1 MFSKLKNF
9 FDNQPP
15 SPPETPPNPLYAM
28 LAADTAAMEA
38 GKKTSKIRAAWKKHF
53 ETYSVAACL
62 PYFYDFLLENI
73 DAALAGRL
81 KDGTGLHKF
90 TEALASNKIFH
101 TVDRCRSKSEQ
112 EADQTISSYAPA
124 ICARIDAVLQ
134 REWAAEMQTGAWLA
148 EVFCLFFYHALAG
161 NHVVKTAAA
170 PWVVPFL
177 RRWPEL
183 GDILILSALDDWGD
197 ASALSEYLMIEAQNA
212 RQQSRRAGGLWNNMM
227 GIYADKHRNI
237 YRQAEQLLTALTTD
251 GKISVDKREA
261 LLCAALDTLNLV
273 PEKNDSRKEAHICIR
288 RDPVT
293 RHCLKLLADSLPD
306 NPTTETVRA
315 LLSEAESSPKAVGTY
330 NLNQN
335 PSVPFADIG
344 LKIAVI
350 DELMYRRDLLKPRL
364 LLDTFVKE
372 YEGRRIDREADGY
385 AVIPEI
391 LEYFERLDI
400 PQHLLNEVGE
410 LYIDGGLDGGSALY
424 EEMFPFFD
432 PGCGDEL
439 LPIGKQAVADL
450 AYLPNLRRIIG
461 LENCNPPPELI
472 HALQGAGVEIIA
484 QE

>member
-15 SPPETPPNPLYAM
+15 FPSEIPPNPLYAM
-28 LAADTAAMEA
+28 LTADTAAMSA
-38 GKKTSKIRAAWKKHF
+38 GKKTSKIRAVWTKHF
-53 ETYSVAACL
+53 DTYSVAAHL

-73 DAALAGRL
+73 DAALTGRL
-81 KDGTGLHKF
+81 KDGTGLYKF
-90 TEALASNKIFH
+90 AEALASDKFFH

-112 EADQTISSYAPA
+112 EADQTIASYAPA
-124 ICARIDAVLQ
+124 ICARIDAVLE
-134 REWAAEMQTGAWLA
+134 REWPAEMQTGAWLA
-148 EVFCLFFYHALAG
+148 EVFCLFFYHAAAN
-161 NHVVKTAAA
+161 NHATRIAAA

-177 RRWPEL
+177 RRWPEQ
-183 GDILILSALDDWGD
+183 GDGLILSALDDWGD

-212 RQQSRRAGGLWNNMM
+212 RQQSRPAGGLWNDMM
-227 GIYADKHRNI
+227 GVYADKRSNV

-251 GKISVDKREA
+251 GKISLDKREA

-273 PEKNDSRKEAHICIR
+273 PEKTDSRKEAHICIR
-288 RDPVT
+288 QDSVT
-293 RHCLKLLADSLPD
+293 RHCLTLLADNLPGS
-306 NPTTETVRA
+306 PAAETIRT
-315 LLSEAESSPKAVGTY
+315 LLSEAESAPKAVGTY
-330 NLNQN
+330 NLNQI

-472 HALQGAGVEIIA
+472 HALQEAGVEIIG

>member
-15 SPPETPPNPLYAM
+15 FPSEIPPNPLYAM
-28 LAADTAAMEA
+28 LTADTAAMSA
-38 GKKTSKIRAAWKKHF
+38 GKKTSKIRAVWTKHF
-53 ETYSVAACL
+53 DTYSVAAHL

-73 DAALAGRL
+73 DAALTGRL
-81 KDGTGLHKF
+81 KDGTGLYKF
-90 TEALASNKIFH
+90 AEALASDKFFH

-112 EADQTISSYAPA
+112 EADQTIASYAPA
-124 ICARIDAVLQ
+124 ICARIDAVLE
-134 REWAAEMQTGAWLA
+134 REWPAEMQTGAWLA
-148 EVFCLFFYHALAG
+148 EVFCLFFYHAAAN
-161 NHVVKTAAA
+161 NHATRIAAA

-177 RRWPEL
+177 RRWPEQ
-183 GDILILSALDDWGD
+183 GDGLILSALDDWGD

-212 RQQSRRAGGLWNNMM
+212 RQQSRPAGGLWNDMM
-227 GIYADKHRNI
+227 GVYADKRSNV
-237 YRQAEQLLTALTTD
+237 YRQAERLLTALTTD
-251 GKISVDKREA
+251 GKISLDKREA

-273 PEKNDSRKEAHICIR
+273 PEKTDSRKEAHICIR
-288 RDPVT
+288 QDSVT
-293 RHCLKLLADSLPD
+293 RHCLTLLADNLPGS
-306 NPTTETVRA
+306 PAAETIRT
-315 LLSEAESSPKAVGTY
+315 LLSEAESAPKAVGTY
-330 NLNQN
+330 NLNQI

-472 HALQGAGVEIIA
+472 HALQEAGVEIIG

>member
-15 SPPETPPNPLYAM
+15 SLPETPPNPLYAM

-90 TEALASNKIFH
+90 TEALASDKIFH

-112 EADQTISSYAPA
+112 EADQTIASYAPA
-124 ICARIDAVLQ
+124 ICARIDAVLE

-148 EVFCLFFYHALAG
+148 EVFCLFFYHACAG

-170 PWVVPFL
+170 PWIVPFL
-177 RRWPEL
+177 RRWPEQRDRL
-183 GDILILSALDDWGD
+183 FLSALDDWGD
-197 ASALSEYLMIEAQNA
+197 ASALLEYLMIEAQNA
-212 RQQSRRAGGLWNNMM
+212 RQQSRSAGGLWNKMM
-227 GIYADKHRNI
+227 GIHADKHRNV

-273 PEKNDSRKEAHICIR
+273 PEKTDSRKEAHICIR

-293 RHCLKLLADSLPD
+293 RHCLKLLADSLPGS
-306 NPTTETVRA
+306 PAAETIHT
-315 LLSEAESSPKAVGTY
+315 LLSEAESSPKAVGTC
-330 NLNQN
+330 L
-335 PSVPFADIG
+335 SHACCWT
-344 LKIAVI
+344 
-350 DELMYRRDLLKPRL
+350 LLSKN
-364 LLDTFVKE
+364 TK
-372 YEGRRIDREADGY
+372 
-385 AVIPEI
+385 
-391 LEYFERLDI
+391 
-400 PQHLLNEVGE
+400 VG
-410 LYIDGGLDGGSALY
+410 G
-424 EEMFPFFD
+424 
-432 PGCGDEL
+432 
-439 LPIGKQAVADL
+439 
-450 AYLPNLRRIIG
+450 
-461 LENCNPPPELI
+461 
-472 HALQGAGVEIIA
+472 
-484 QE
+484 

>member
-81 KDGTGLHKF
+81 KDGTGLYKF
-90 TEALASNKIFH
+90 AEALASDKFFH
-101 TVDRCRSKSEQ
+101 TVDRCRSKSEE
-112 EADQTISSYAPA
+112 EADQTIASYAPA

-134 REWAAEMQTGAWLA
+134 REWPPEMQTSAWLA
-148 EVFCLFFYHALAG
+148 EVFCLFFYHARAD

-177 RRWPEL
+177 RRWPEQRDRL
-183 GDILILSALDDWGD
+183 FLSALDDWGD

-212 RQQSRRAGGLWNNMM
+212 RQQSRPAGGLWDDMM
-227 GIYADKHRNI
+227 GIYADKRSNV

-251 GKISVDKREA
+251 GKISSDKREA
-261 LLCAALDTLNLV
+261 LLCAALDTLNLA

-306 NPTTETVRA
+306 NPAAETVRV

-330 NLNQN
+330 NLNQI
-335 PSVPFADIG
+335 PSVSFADIG

-391 LEYFERLDI
+391 LEYFEWLDI

-439 LPIGKQAVADL
+439 LPISKQAVADL
-450 AYLPNLRRIIG
+450 ACLPNLRRIIG
-461 LENCNPPPELI
+461 LENCNPSPELI
-472 HALQGAGVEIIA
+472 HALQEAGVEIIA

>member
-15 SPPETPPNPLYAM
+15 FPSEIPPNPLYAM
-28 LAADTAAMEA
+28 LTADTAAMSA
-38 GKKTSKIRAAWKKHF
+38 GKKTSKIRAVWTKHF
-53 ETYSVAACL
+53 DTYSVAAHL

-73 DAALAGRL
+73 DAALTGRL
-81 KDGTGLHKF
+81 KDGTGLYKF
-90 TEALASNKIFH
+90 AEALASDKFFH

-112 EADQTISSYAPA
+112 EADQTIASYAPA
-124 ICARIDAVLQ
+124 ICARIDAVLE
-134 REWAAEMQTGAWLA
+134 REWPAEMQTGAWLA
-148 EVFCLFFYHALAG
+148 EVLCLFFYHAAAN
-161 NHVVKTAAA
+161 NHATRIAAA

-177 RRWPEL
+177 RRWPEQ
-183 GDILILSALDDWGD
+183 GDGLILSALDDWGD

-212 RQQSRRAGGLWNNMM
+212 RQQSRPAGGLWNDMM
-227 GIYADKHRNI
+227 GVYADKRSNV

-251 GKISVDKREA
+251 GKISLDKREA
-261 LLCAALDTLNLV
+261 LLCSALDTLNLV
-273 PEKNDSRKEAHICIR
+273 PEKTDSRKEAHICIR
-288 RDPVT
+288 QDSVT
-293 RHCLKLLADSLPD
+293 RHCLTLLADNLPGS
-306 NPTTETVRA
+306 PAAETIRT
-315 LLSEAESSPKAVGTY
+315 LLSEAESAPKAVGTY
-330 NLNQN
+330 NLNQI

-472 HALQGAGVEIIA
+472 HALQEAGVEIIG

>member
-73 DAALAGRL
+73 DAALTGRL

-90 TEALASNKIFH
+90 AEALASNKIFH

-112 EADQTISSYAPA
+112 EADQTIASYAPA
-124 ICARIDAVLQ
+124 ICARIDAVLE
-134 REWAAEMQTGAWLA
+134 REWPAEMQTGAWLA
-148 EVFCLFFYHALAG
+148 EVFCLFFYHAAVN
-161 NHVVKTAAA
+161 NHATRIAAA

-177 RRWPEL
+177 RRWPEQR
-183 GDILILSALDDWGD
+183 DILILSALDDWGD

-212 RQQSRRAGGLWNNMM
+212 RQQSRPAGGLWNNMM
-227 GIYADKHRNI
+227 GVYADKHRNV
-237 YRQAEQLLTALTTD
+237 YRQAERLLTALTTD
-251 GKISVDKREA
+251 GKISLDKREA
-261 LLCAALDTLNLV
+261 LLCAALDTLNLA

-293 RHCLKLLADSLPD
+293 RHCLKLLADSLPGS
-306 NPTTETVRA
+306 PAAETICT

-330 NLNQN
+330 NLNQI

-439 LPIGKQAVADL
+439 LPIGKQAVANL

-472 HALQGAGVEIIA
+472 RALQEAGVEIIA

>member
-1 MFSKLKNF
+1 
-9 FDNQPP
+9 
-15 SPPETPPNPLYAM
+15 
-28 LAADTAAMEA
+28 
-38 GKKTSKIRAAWKKHF
+38 
-53 ETYSVAACL
+53 
-62 PYFYDFLLENI
+62 
-73 DAALAGRL
+73 
-81 KDGTGLHKF
+81 
-90 TEALASNKIFH
+90 
-101 TVDRCRSKSEQ
+101 
-112 EADQTISSYAPA
+112 
-124 ICARIDAVLQ
+124 
-134 REWAAEMQTGAWLA
+134 
-148 EVFCLFFYHALAG
+148 
-161 NHVVKTAAA
+161 
-170 PWVVPFL
+170 VPFL
-177 RRWPEL
+177 RRWPEQR
-183 GDILILSALDDWGD
+183 DILILSALDDWGD

-212 RQQSRRAGGLWNNMM
+212 RQQSRPAGGLWNNMM
-227 GIYADKHRNI
+227 GVYADKHRNV
-237 YRQAEQLLTALTTD
+237 YRQAERLLTALTTD
-251 GKISVDKREA
+251 GKISLDKREA
-261 LLCAALDTLNLV
+261 LLCAALDTLNLA

-293 RHCLKLLADSLPD
+293 RHCLKLLADSLPGS
-306 NPTTETVRA
+306 PAAETIRT
-315 LLSEAESSPKAVGTY
+315 LLSEAESSPKAVGMY

-391 LEYFERLDI
+391 LEYFKRLDI
-400 PQHLLNEVGE
+400 PQHLLNEVDE

-472 HALQGAGVEIIA
+472 HVLQEAGVEIIA

>member
-1 MFSKLKNF
+1 
-9 FDNQPP
+9 
-15 SPPETPPNPLYAM
+15 
-28 LAADTAAMEA
+28 
-38 GKKTSKIRAAWKKHF
+38 
-53 ETYSVAACL
+53 
-62 PYFYDFLLENI
+62 
-73 DAALAGRL
+73 
-81 KDGTGLHKF
+81 
-90 TEALASNKIFH
+90 
-101 TVDRCRSKSEQ
+101 
-112 EADQTISSYAPA
+112 
-124 ICARIDAVLQ
+124 
-134 REWAAEMQTGAWLA
+134 
-148 EVFCLFFYHALAG
+148 
-161 NHVVKTAAA
+161 
-170 PWVVPFL
+170 
-177 RRWPEL
+177 
-183 GDILILSALDDWGD
+183 
-197 ASALSEYLMIEAQNA
+197 MIEAQNA
-212 RQQSRRAGGLWNNMM
+212 RQQSRPAGGLWDDMM
-227 GIYADKHRNI
+227 GIYADKHSNV

-251 GKISVDKREA
+251 GKISLDKREA
-261 LLCAALDTLNLV
+261 LLCAALDTLNLA

-293 RHCLKLLADSLPD
+293 RHCLTLLADNLPGS
-306 NPTTETVRA
+306 PAAETIRT
-315 LLSEAESSPKAVGTY
+315 LLSEAESAPKAVGTY
-330 NLNQN
+330 NLNQI

-472 HALQGAGVEIIA
+472 HALQEAGVEIIG

>member
-9 FDNQPP
+9 FDNPP
-15 SPPETPPNPLYAM
+15 PAPPETPPNPLYAM

-90 TEALASNKIFH
+90 TEALASDKIFH

-112 EADQTISSYAPA
+112 EADQTIASYAPA
-124 ICARIDAVLQ
+124 ICARP
-134 REWAAEMQTGAWLA
+134 AEMQTGAWLA
-148 EVFCLFFYHALAG
+148 EVFCLFFYHAAAN
-161 NHVVKTAAA
+161 NHATRIAAA

-183 GDILILSALDDWGD
+183 GDRLILSALDDWGD

-227 GIYADKHRNI
+227 GIYADKHRNV

-251 GKISVDKREA
+251 GKISSDKREA
-261 LLCAALDTLNLV
+261 LLCAALGTLNLV

-306 NPTTETVRA
+306 NPTAETVRA

-350 DELMYRRDLLKPRL
+350 DELMYRQDLLKPRL

-400 PQHLLNEVGE
+400 PQHLLNEVDE

-472 HALQGAGVEIIA
+472 HALQEAGVEIIA

>member
-15 SPPETPPNPLYAM
+15 FPSEIPPNPLYAM
-28 LAADTAAMEA
+28 LTADTAAMSA
-38 GKKTSKIRAAWKKHF
+38 GKKTSKIRAVWTKHF
-53 ETYSVAACL
+53 DTYSVAAHL

-73 DAALAGRL
+73 DAALTGRL
-81 KDGTGLHKF
+81 KDGTGLYKF
-90 TEALASNKIFH
+90 AEALASDKFFH

-112 EADQTISSYAPA
+112 EADQTIASYAPA
-124 ICARIDAVLQ
+124 ICARIDAVLE
-134 REWAAEMQTGAWLA
+134 REWPAEMQTGAWLA
-148 EVFCLFFYHALAG
+148 EVFCLFFYHAAAN
-161 NHVVKTAAA
+161 NHATRIAAA

-177 RRWPEL
+177 RRWPEQ
-183 GDILILSALDDWGD
+183 GDGLILSALDDWGD

-212 RQQSRRAGGLWNNMM
+212 RQQSRPAGGLWNDMM
-227 GIYADKHRNI
+227 GVYADKRSNV

-251 GKISVDKREA
+251 GKISLDKREA

-273 PEKNDSRKEAHICIR
+273 PEKTDSRKEAHICIR
-288 RDPVT
+288 QDSVT
-293 RHCLKLLADSLPD
+293 RHCLTLLADNLPGS
-306 NPTTETVRA
+306 PAAETIRT
-315 LLSEAESSPKAVGTY
+315 LLSEAESAPKAVGTY
-330 NLNQN
+330 NLNQI

-472 HALQGAGVEIIA
+472 HALQEAGVEIIA

>member
-1 MFSKLKNF
+1 
-9 FDNQPP
+9 
-15 SPPETPPNPLYAM
+15 
-28 LAADTAAMEA
+28 
-38 GKKTSKIRAAWKKHF
+38 
-53 ETYSVAACL
+53 
-62 PYFYDFLLENI
+62 
-73 DAALAGRL
+73 
-81 KDGTGLHKF
+81 
-90 TEALASNKIFH
+90 
-101 TVDRCRSKSEQ
+101 
-112 EADQTISSYAPA
+112 
-124 ICARIDAVLQ
+124 
-134 REWAAEMQTGAWLA
+134 
-148 EVFCLFFYHALAG
+148 
-161 NHVVKTAAA
+161 
-170 PWVVPFL
+170 
-177 RRWPEL
+177 
-183 GDILILSALDDWGD
+183 
-197 ASALSEYLMIEAQNA
+197 
-212 RQQSRRAGGLWNNMM
+212 MM
-227 GIYADKHRNI
+227 GIYADKHRNV

-251 GKISVDKREA
+251 GKISLDKREA
-261 LLCAALDTLNLV
+261 LLCAALDTLNLA

-293 RHCLKLLADSLPD
+293 RHCLKLLADSLPGSLAA
-306 NPTTETVRA
+306 ETIRT

-330 NLNQN
+330 NLNQI

-372 YEGRRIDREADGY
+372 YEGRQIDREADGY

-391 LEYFERLDI
+391 LEYFKRLDI

-439 LPIGKQAVADL
+439 LPIGKQVVADL

-472 HALQGAGVEIIA
+472 HVLQEAGVEIIA